1 MSNYKTV
8 FFTLGIL
15 QIILG
20 ISMVFPIIIQIIFD
34 ELDSSFIGASL
45 ITIIFGTLFF
55 LSNLDHDKKLSLQN
69 AFLLTALSWLSIAVF
84 SSLPFIFSNL
94 NLSITD
100 SFFESM
106 SGITTT
112 GSTIITDLNSS
123 PKAILLWRA
132 LLQWLGGIGII
143 VMAITLMPIMNV
155 GGMQLFKVSSSDASE
170 KILPKTK
177 EITLR
182 LILIYLILTFLCS
195 FFYNIFGM
203 EFFDSLTH
211 SMTTIATGGFSNYNE
226 SIGYFN
232 NIKIEIISMVFIILG
247 SIPFISYIKFLSGKK
262 NIFYTDTQ
270 IKSFIKIIF
279 YSIVILFFYLTIFN
293 KSFSDVS
300 LRSISFNVISILTGT
315 GYVTQN
321 FDDWGSFPLIYFL
334 ILMFIGGCAGSTACG
349 IKIFRVQILYLFLK
363 NQLKKIIYP
372 RGIFIIKY
380 DNNNVNEK
388 FMASIIAFIY
398 LYIIIF
404 FIITTMLSLS
414 GLDFTTSI
422 SGAATSISNVGPGL
436 GELIGPNNDPGATF
450 DTTCPW
456 RCIGGN
462 TSFSDQDC
470 EEDDAGIYTAVGHAQ
485 YDGWCHADSDS
496 PAVIIPTTSSY
507 CCEWETDFEEYE
519 DGQFLYGTCKEY
531 NDGFDG
537 IQKNTSKKI
546 SFDNN
551 NLNNSLFFKSQ
562 IILYE
567 NPKEVDQGY
576 IDTIDY
582 TNTAIIISHTNLT
595 SGSRIKKYFDTHKF
609 YILNILYHLQ

>member
-195 FFYNIFGM
+195 FFYNICGM
-203 EFFDSLTH
+203 KFFDSLTH

-232 NIKIEIISMVFIILG
+232 NIKIEIVSMIFIILG

-334 ILMFIGGCAGSTACG
+334 ILMFIGGCAGSTTCG

-404 FIITTMLSLS
+404 FIITAMLSLS

-436 GELIGPNNDPGATF
+436 GELIGPN
-450 DTTCPW
+450 
-456 RCIGGN
+456 GN
-462 TSFSDQDC
+462 FSQLPDFSKWILSFGMILGRL
-470 EEDDAGIYTAVGHAQ
+470 ELFAILVL
-485 YDGWCHADSDS
+485 
-496 PAVIIPTTSSY
+496 
-507 CCEWETDFEEYE
+507 
-519 DGQFLYGTCKEY
+519 FLP
-531 NDGFDG
+531 
-537 IQKNTSKKI
+537 
-546 SFDNN
+546 SFWV
-551 NLNNSLFFKSQ
+551 K
-562 IILYE
+562 
-567 NPKEVDQGY
+567 
-576 IDTIDY
+576 
-582 TNTAIIISHTNLT
+582 
-595 SGSRIKKYFDTHKF
+595 
-609 YILNILYHLQ
+609 